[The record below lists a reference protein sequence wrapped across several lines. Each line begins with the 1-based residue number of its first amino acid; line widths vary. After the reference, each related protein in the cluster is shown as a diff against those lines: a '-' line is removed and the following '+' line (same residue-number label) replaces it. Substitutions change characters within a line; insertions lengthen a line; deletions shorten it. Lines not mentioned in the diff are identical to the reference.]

1 MRRNQL
7 SVLLLLFALII
18 STTLVLSLNVSAA
31 TVNPIDYVSVA
42 DSGGT
47 GSLSSG
53 TVTIT
58 IKSSLV
64 TRKTNTVTITNTGSE
79 TATLKFD
86 YSVSNLDTE
95 ETGAFVINGDA
106 SYSANQQSSYSGN
119 YSVLLDAGQSITISF
134 RAPRPS
140 KTATLKLSNFSLTVA
155 AATSNVTFDYNNSLG
170 SVTVDGSVVSS
181 GETQQIALSGASLV
195 ATPNSGVSFLGWVDG
210 EGRLLSSA
218 TSYTLQPAADMTVKA
233 VFASENSSAWF
244 LVDSAYLFDDLNSAC
259 TKGSTVVLA
268 ANGTLPAGNYTI
280 PSGVTLLIPFDSA
293 NTLYTT
299 APGVVENS
307 YSTPSVY
314 RTLTMASGAH
324 VTVNGALS
332 VSGEQSSK
340 MGYNGHPSGALGF
353 IDMNSGSTITVN
365 GSLYAWGY
373 IKGSGA
379 VTVKSGGVVYEDFQ
393 ITDWHGGD
401 ATSNMIDNSNK
412 VLPVNQYY
420 VQNIE
425 VPLTIEAGGIEKIYY
440 SVYVS
445 VAGVQ
450 SSTVDFIGPSG
461 IFYNTSGGI
470 TKDYDESTDRLSF
483 VFDGESTFSNLVLS
497 IKVAILGSVTID
509 TAKYHFPVS
518 NHLDIVLTE
527 GSSMAL
533 NADVA
538 MLPGATLKIE
548 KDATITIGSGYSV
561 YVYDASEWATL
572 EVKTYPTA
580 GTEIPIG
587 TGFVYSNKVV
597 RPVNYTTS
605 RKTTSPRKTVGDAV
619 VLVDGT
625 LDVSAGYLYT
635 TKSGASIISTGTG
648 TVKVQA
654 GKSDATTSQVVQG
667 GNENKELVYYTI
679 PLTSAQLL
687 NGDAS
692 GYLATTSGTYV
703 YHAEHKRWVLDA
715 HTANGT
721 GCNHAKTW
729 TVCTCGATYDEL
741 ARKYNVYVT
750 DYQGNKTLLG
760 NLAYGTAP
768 SLTLKDTESNC
779 FVISHTGWSYSGT
792 TFAAASG
799 FWALVTDANVT
810 ASTTDLTIEG
820 QYTPTAIKA
829 GAITMTVNYN
839 TLPEGTAMQVIF
851 FVPVETEDATAPS
864 VLLNNDASAVTVTKV
879 DGVLM
884 YQVTVNLTAAQIAEK
899 AEGDK
904 SGNATITITYPDVN
918 LTKQLDSILLAYAK
932 ALQSQLSSSAMGSQA
947 DAMEAVLNYGSAVQT
962 YFNAGNGFDFAG
974 YSDSEIAK
982 YAENVTANVGTPVAN
997 AKGVTLNWASANVNF
1012 RTEYNLRYYFTLT
1025 GLSEGVIPTT
1035 ATLTVTYADGVTTST
1050 YENLAVEADGS
1061 RYRVTYPVP
1070 ASDLAKEGTTVKL
1083 VVTLSDG
1090 STVESTEFA
1099 YGINA
1104 YLKRSIY
1111 RYTTGGAKID
1121 GDDAKTQD
1129 YVNMLVSLIKL
1140 GEAVSKIEGTA
1151 Q

>member
-1 MRRNQL
+1 M
-7 SVLLLLFALII
+7 
-18 STTLVLSLNVSAA
+18 
-31 TVNPIDYVSVA
+31 
-42 DSGGT
+42 
-47 GSLSSG
+47 
-53 TVTIT
+53 
-58 IKSSLV
+58 
-64 TRKTNTVTITNTGSE
+64 
-79 TATLKFD
+79 
-86 YSVSNLDTE
+86 
-95 ETGAFVINGDA
+95 
-106 SYSANQQSSYSGN
+106 
-119 YSVLLDAGQSITISF
+119 
-134 RAPRPS
+134 
-140 KTATLKLSNFSLTVA
+140 
-155 AATSNVTFDYNNSLG
+155 
-170 SVTVDGSVVSS
+170 S
-181 GETQQIALSGASLV
+181 GETVSDYSGGGAS
-195 ATPNSGVSFLGWVDG
+195 
-210 EGRLLSSA
+210 
-218 TSYTLQPAADMTVKA
+218 
-233 VFASENSSAWF
+233 
-244 LVDSAYLFDDLNSAC
+244 
-259 TKGSTVVLA
+259 
-268 ANGTLPAGNYTI
+268 I
-280 PSGVTLLIPFDSA
+280 
-293 NTLYTT
+293 
-299 APGVVENS
+299 
-307 YSTPSVY
+307 
-314 RTLTMASGAH
+314 
-324 VTVNGALS
+324 
-332 VSGEQSSK
+332 
-340 MGYNGHPSGALGF
+340 
-353 IDMNSGSTITVN
+353 
-365 GSLYAWGY
+365 
-373 IKGSGA
+373 
-379 VTVKSGGVVYEDFQ
+379 
-393 ITDWHGGD
+393 
-401 ATSNMIDNSNK
+401 
-412 VLPVNQYY
+412 
-420 VQNIE
+420 
-425 VPLTIEAGGIEKIYY
+425 
-440 SVYVS
+440 
-445 VAGVQ
+445 
-450 SSTVDFIGPSG
+450 SSTG
-461 IFYNTSGGI
+461 
-470 TKDYDESTDRLSF
+470 
-483 VFDGESTFSNLVLS
+483 
-497 IKVAILGSVTID
+497 
-509 TAKYHFPVS
+509 
-518 NHLDIVLTE
+518 
-527 GSSMAL
+527 
-533 NADVA
+533 
-538 MLPGATLKIE
+538 
-548 KDATITIGSGYSV
+548 
-561 YVYDASEWATL
+561 
-572 EVKTYPTA
+572 A
-580 GTEIPIG
+580 GTII
-587 TGFVYSNKVV
+587 T
-597 RPVNYTTS
+597 
-605 RKTTSPRKTVGDAV
+605 KTTSNKITYQYKQSE
-619 VLVDGT
+619 
-625 LDVSAGYLYT
+625 SAYYQ
-635 TKSGASIISTGTG
+635 
-648 TVKVQA
+648 VP
-654 GKSDATTSQVVQG
+654 AT
-667 GNENKELVYYTI
+667 
-679 PLTSAQLL
+679 PAQLL
-687 NGDAS
+687 NGDGS
-692 GYLATTSGTYV
+692 GYVATSAAAGTYI
-703 YHAEHKRWVLDA
+703 YHAEHKRWVLNA
-715 HTANGT
+715 HAANGT
-721 GCNHAKTW
+721 GCDHAKTW

-799 FWALVTDANVT
+799 FWTLVTDANVT

-820 QYTPTAIKA
+820 QYTPTAIKS

-997 AKGVTLNWASANVNF
+997 ANGVTLNWASANVNF

-1035 ATLTVTYADGVTTST
+1035 ATLSVTYADGKTPAAV

-1090 STVESTEFA
+1090 STVESTDFA